1 MTSGGAGTPT
11 DPTSQSPLPAS
22 TATPALHWPLTGR
35 ADVLTVAGDLG
46 RVPGA
51 PGLVLAGDAGVGK
64 TRLAHEL
71 VRAAASAGATTEW
84 ALGAPGAQG
93 VPFAAFATVAPL
105 GESGTRGFHDV
116 VAALTAS
123 AGGRPLVVAV
133 DDAHLLDHGSAALV
147 LHLAASATATVVAT
161 LRADQPCPEALR
173 ALWKDGYAQRVD
185 LGPLPDD
192 DVARLLRGALGHDVE
207 HATAIRLAAV
217 TGGNPLHLREVVTA
231 GLGTGAL
238 RLHDGLWRWDGGV
251 SSPRL
256 TELVEARLDGLRPD
270 ERRLVELVAV
280 GEPLPEPLLRGL
292 ADDTALES
300 AEAGGLLSLLGR
312 GEGTA
317 ARRRGQNALVR
328 LAHPLHG
335 EVLRRSMPL
344 AAVRSRHRDLAAAL
358 RSSGRRGPDDL
369 LRLVSWSVD
378 GGVEVEGSEL
388 LAAARV
394 AFDTHDHARAVQL
407 AREAARAGEG
417 LAAAITEASAQR
429 AMNDAAPAE
438 ATLASWE
445 HAAVGH
451 PLAAAYLVARCQVL
465 LGGLGR
471 SAEALALLDRARA
484 WNDEDE
490 WQVLV
495 TAISLSP
502 TLHQSRFAEVVATG
516 LPLVE
521 DESRSVLVRTL
532 AATAVGLALVKT
544 GRLAEALAVSDI
556 GVALGS
562 APDPLFPAAAV
573 ECLRTRVA
581 AQWCRGEWAEGEP
594 LLRWYYD
601 EGVRQADTAILG
613 PTSYVLGLTA
623 LSCGD
628 VDGASRWLRE
638 AVGHFMASDREGYLG
653 PCLARIAHAEAL
665 AGRFESAAA
674 YRERARATAAS
685 RPDEW
690 LRDVEL
696 AAADVWIEA
705 ASGRI
710 SAAVELALAT
720 ARDFSPQPSNEAFF
734 LHQALRLGV
743 PAALVRDRLA
753 EIATGL
759 DSPLVALFAAQAA
772 ADGDGAAL
780 DDVSKRFA
788 AIPAR
793 LLAAECAVAAAA
805 AHREAGRLPAAQRSQ
820 ARAESLLALCPGAA
834 TPAVRSSQTAATRLT
849 RREREVA
856 ELAAEGRSNAD
867 IAAHLVISERT
878 VESHVLRACTK
889 LGIRS
894 REDLRSALSGSSV
907 PSTDSSR
914 RSRL

>member
-1 MTSGGAGTPT
+1 MTTGGAGMPT
-11 DPTSQSPLPAS
+11 DPPPRSVLPPWTS
-22 TATPALHWPLTGR
+22 TPALHWPLIGR
-35 ADVLTVAGDLG
+35 ADVLTVAGHVG

-51 PGLVLAGDAGVGK
+51 PGLVLAGAAGVGK
-64 TRLAHEL
+64 TRLAQEL
-71 VRAAASAGATTEW
+71 VRAATEAGAATSW
-84 ALGAPGAQG
+84 ALGAPGAQS

-105 GESGTRGFHDV
+105 GEGGTRGFHDV

-123 AGGRPLVVAV
+123 AGDRPLVVAV
-133 DDAHLLDHGSAALV
+133 DDAHLLDPGSAALV

-161 LRADQPCPEALR
+161 LRTDQPCPDALR

-192 DVARLLRGALGHDVE
+192 DVARLLRAALGSDVE

-238 RLHDGLWRWDGGV
+238 HLHDGLWRWDGRLD
-251 SSPRL
+251 SPRL
-256 TELVEARLDGLRPD
+256 TELVEARLDGLGPD

-292 ADDTALES
+292 TDETSLES
-300 AEAGGLLSLLGR
+300 AEAGGLLTLLGR
-312 GEGTA
+312 GQGRYGEGT
-317 ARRRGQNALVR
+317 LVR

-344 AAVRSRHRDLAAAL
+344 TAVRSRHRDLAAAL
-358 RSSGRRGPDDL
+358 RGSGRRGPDDL
-369 LRLVSWSVD
+369 LRMVSWSVD
-378 GGVEVEGSEL
+378 GGVEIEGSEL

-394 AFDTHDHARAVQL
+394 ALDTHDHGRAVQL
-407 AREAARAGEG
+407 AREAARAGVG

-445 HAAVGH
+445 HAAAGH
-451 PLAAAYLVARCQVL
+451 PLAASYLVARCQVL

-471 SAEALALLDRARA
+471 SADALALLDRARA
-484 WNDEDE
+484 WNADEAWRE
-490 WQVLV
+490 IV
-495 TAISLSP
+495 TALSLAP
-502 TLHQSRFAEVVATG
+502 VLHQSRFAEVVDTG
-516 LPLVE
+516 LPLVA
-521 DESRSVLVRTL
+521 DETRPVLIRTL
-532 AATAVGLALVKT
+532 AASAVGLALVKT
-544 GRLAEALAVSDI
+544 GRLEEALAVSDT

-562 APDPLFPAAAV
+562 TPDPLFPAAAV

-581 AQWCRGEWAEGEP
+581 AQWSRGEWAEGEP

-638 AVGHFMASDREGYLG
+638 AVGHFTASDREGYLG
-653 PCLARIAHAEAL
+653 PCLARVAHAEAL
-665 AGRFESAAA
+665 AGRYDSAAA
-674 YRERARATAAS
+674 YRERARATAAT

-696 AAADVWIEA
+696 AAADLWIEA

-710 SAAVELALAT
+710 SAAVDLALAT

-734 LHQALRLGV
+734 LHQALRLGA
-743 PAALVRDRLA
+743 PATLVRDRLA
-753 EIATGL
+753 EISGRL

-780 DDVSKRFA
+780 DDVSERFA

-820 ARAESLLALCPGAA
+820 ARAEALLALCPGAA
-834 TPAVRSSQTAATRLT
+834 TPGVRTAPSAAARLT

-856 ELAAEGRSNAD
+856 QLAAEGRSNAD

-894 REDLRSALSGSSV
+894 REDLRTALSGSSV
-907 PSTDSSR
+907 PSTDSSPTTR
-914 RSRL
+914 P